1 MKNTL
6 SLILTIIGLQCF
18 GQNEFYSKPWE
29 SVKYPIIIDAYEK
42 NSIDL
47 SKLITD
53 DKTKAIFHR
62 ASIGFRADTKYLER
76 RNEANKN
83 KILFASYHLGTN
95 EDPIKQADFYLQ
107 IVGHNS
113 NEPMALDIEDIGGNN
128 ITLKDAEKFIQ
139 RIYEKT
145 NRYPFVYV
153 NNKVYLE
160 INKTFDNKSI
170 FSKCPLWY
178 ARFKSHINDIS
189 FNVWDKVTLWQ
200 FSCEV
205 NCKKTGECLYNVP
218 GTKFDMDINS
228 FNGTDA
234 ELNLLWTSTT
244 SINNVLESFIKK
256 SMKSHTRSKIDTIG
270 NYCNDYITYFVQVF
284 NADGEIKDRAIIYN
298 KQNNIKISRKFI
310 FWVAENYNISFSH
323 KSTEFETDKEIEQL
337 EITYN
342 TGKFSVSNLEIV
354 NSKEP
359 EKELT
364 GHRNFLFNEF
374 INESNDCK

>member
-1 MKNTL
+1 MRNL
-6 SLILTIIGLQCF
+6 FILFLAIVGLQCF

-29 SVKYPIIIDAYEK
+29 NEKYPIVIDAYEK
-42 NSIDL
+42 NSIDMN
-47 SKLITD
+47 KLIAD

-62 ASIGFRADTKYLER
+62 ASIGFRTDTKFLER
-76 RNEANKN
+76 RNEAKKN
-83 KILFASYHLGTN
+83 NILYASYHLGTN

-107 IVGHNS
+107 IVGLNS

-160 INKTFDNKSI
+160 INKSFNNKSL
-170 FSKCPLWY
+170 FAKCPLWY
-178 ARFKSHINDIS
+178 ARFRSSINDIS
-189 FNVWDKVTLWQ
+189 FNVWDKVTMWQ
-200 FSCEV
+200 FSCEL

-218 GTKFDMDINS
+218 GTKYDMDINS

-234 ELNLLWTSTT
+234 ELYLLWSSTT
-244 SINNVLESFIKK
+244 TSDFELQGFIKNN
-256 SMKSHTRSKIDTIG
+256 MKSHTRNKIEYIG
-270 NYCNDYITYFVQVF
+270 NYCNDFKTYFVQVY
-284 NADGEIKDRAIIYN
+284 NADGEIKDRAIIYT
-298 KQNNIKISRKFI
+298 KQNSIKISRKFI
-310 FWVAENYNISFSH
+310 FWVAENYFISFTH
-323 KSTEFETDKEIEQL
+323 KSADIETDQEIEQL

-342 TGKFSVSNLEIV
+342 LGKFSVSNLEIV

-364 GHRNFLFNEF
+364 GRRNFMFNEF
-374 INESNDCK
+374 IDENNDCN